1 MSIQEDIWN
10 GVDIK
15 VRKLVRDLLE
25 PSLIKFSE
33 VESNQNKITRIL
45 NENRDR
51 ISQVQNKVDILG
63 PKIPNIDPIHR
74 KLNEFSI
81 RVNSLDN
88 DLLQQIDSI
97 RNYNEKLSSKVS
109 DIGTKFQSI
118 SKQNDLFSQ
127 TLAENSKT
135 CSNLRIFIEK
145 KVTEFQNQ
153 LKDPF
158 NTQAETNI
166 LFLSQIRELEIK
178 AESLIKDLDSVG
190 FLARKNEHDLK
201 NGLDS
206 IEKKV
211 SSLIKPLSFYENE
224 ITGIR
229 NLVLFNESK
238 FRNEMKEE
246 VERLK
251 NEFKLQIKE
260 SFELFG
266 KNQQS
271 NLTEVLNFV
280 LKEPKYQRKLNQ
292 LKKMNTMRVEN
303 KRPVEMRRFTESSIW
318 MQKERIAAESEL
330 IGEEMKAQEEELK
343 FSEKKGIEG
352 EGESRQ
358 ENGNNKEMGSFNAA
372 DFFNERK
379 SEHDRNGPD
388 DWKDWP
394 GNRKISDSELAI
406 DVVSSSNEE
415 NSLSTN
421 ETQKTGDAKQKF
433 VFSRADSKNIDSD
446 LESISEECSEGRLI
460 EDNMFIKQIKSDLS
474 ALIQKHESLSTELK
488 SFSSKSSIKINS
500 LRFCIILL
508 KHQQQKALDQFKESF
523 DSSLKSWTKDFFSSN
538 LSQFTHKIQQDI
550 GQIIVDSKRIIEQN
564 QVLELSVN
572 NVTSEFGGYLKGKK
586 RDLNDTKLEI
596 SRIYKKFET
605 FAKKQVIHSAIIEK
619 LQNLVGDNTGKGEIE
634 KEPKVAKGFIE
645 KLPSLQG
652 KVNQTPKSIVF
663 VLDKK
668 ESFGQDLDF
677 SEVNSPDFKSLESFS
692 RSHTPELPIINR
704 MR

>member
-51 ISQVQNKVDILG
+51 ISQVQNRVDILG
-63 PKIPNIDPIHR
+63 PKIPNMDPIHR

-81 RVNSLDN
+81 RVNSLEN

-97 RNYNEKLSSKVS
+97 RNYNEKLSSRVS
-109 DIGTKFQSI
+109 DIGSKFQSI

-166 LFLSQIRELEIK
+166 LFLGQIRELEIK

-190 FLARKNEHDLK
+190 FLSRKNEHDLK
-201 NGLDS
+201 NGLDA
-206 IEKKV
+206 IEKKF
-211 SSLIKPLSFYENE
+211 SSQIKPLSYYENE

-229 NLVLFNESK
+229 NLVLFNEAK
-238 FRNEMKEE
+238 FRNETREE
-246 VERLK
+246 VERVK
-251 NEFKLQIKE
+251 SEFKKEIKDN
-260 SFELFG
+260 FEQFG

-271 NLTEVLNFV
+271 NLTEILNFV

-292 LKKMNTMRVEN
+292 LKKMNTMRIEN
-303 KRPVEMRRFTESSIW
+303 KKEVQMRRFTELSILA
-318 MQKERIAAESEL
+318 QKERIAQETGDDVIE
-330 IGEEMKAQEEELK
+330 EEMKERLEELK
-343 FSEKKGIEG
+343 LRGRKDEVWRSKETGDDKDMGRFIDTDFSNQEEG
-352 EGESRQ
+352 
-358 ENGNNKEMGSFNAA
+358 
-372 DFFNERK
+372 DD
-379 SEHDRNGPD
+379 DRNNRD
-388 DWKDWP
+388 EWKDWSQN
-394 GNRKISDSELAI
+394 GRASDSELAI
-406 DVVSSSNEE
+406 DIVSSSNDE

-421 ETQKTGDAKQKF
+421 ETQKTGDSKQKF
-433 VFSRADSKNIDSD
+433 VFSRADSKSVDSD

-460 EDNMFIKQIKSDLS
+460 EDNMFIKQIRADLS
-474 ALIQKHESLSTELK
+474 SLIQKHESLSTELK

-508 KHQQQKALDQFKESF
+508 KHQQQKALDQFKDSF
-523 DSSLKSWTKDFFSSN
+523 DSSLKSWTKDFFASN

-605 FAKKQVIHSAIIEK
+605 FAKKQVIHSAILERLENFI
-619 LQNLVGDNTGKGEIE
+619 GDSAGKGDIE
-634 KEPKVAKGFIE
+634 KEPKMVKGLIE
-645 KLPSLQG
+645 KLPSLQA

-663 VLDKK
+663 VLDKR
-668 ESFGQDLDF
+668 ESFKQDLDF
-677 SEVNSPDFKSLESFS
+677 SEANSPDFKSVESFS
-692 RSHTPELPIINR
+692 RSHTPDLPVINR